1 MISKCSMHPQYTV
14 LSFVQLSTPNPR
26 TRLNQFSAP
35 WRTSLSDLSATDGP
49 TVNNVA
55 SPTTSEVL
63 QTAMQR
69 FQACI
74 LKGDVSSRCL
84 FTHFGCCLLHAEAA
98 LPRIRQ
104 TSDRERCS
112 PRVQKYWES
121 QFVFILRGLPN
132 WGSQQLECCIF
143 ANFNWLSI
151 VHVVLSWIE
160 IGFDINEKQGEAM
173 NTSGWMQCCNLWLD
187 YLYFWGVIQTS

>member
-1 MISKCSMHPQYTV
+1 MVLLFHQSLFLKKRWSAAENSRSVLVLLLFIEEIIRKDLCRYLWCYDKCSMHPQCTV

-55 SPTTSEVL
+55 SSTTSEVL

-84 FTHFGCCLLHAEAA
+84 FTHFGCCLLPAC
-98 LPRIRQ
+98 R
-104 TSDRERCS
+104 SC
-112 PRVQKYWES
+112 
-121 QFVFILRGLPN
+121 
-132 WGSQQLECCIF
+132 F
-143 ANFNWLSI
+143 APY
-151 VHVVLSWIE
+151 
-160 IGFDINEKQGEAM
+160 QA
-173 NTSGWMQCCNLWLD
+173 NLWQGKVQPTRAKIL
-187 YLYFWGVIQTS
+187 GVAICFHFAGLAQLG